1 MNIGVLGGTFDPV
14 HNGHLI
20 IAEVV
25 RKRLNLAEVIFVP
38 AGQPWLKADKPIT
51 PAKHRLQ
58 MLRLSLADKPYFK
71 ISTMEIERGGPSYTI
86 DTIIE
91 LRSKLNPGDELFF
104 ILGQDNL
111 AQLSQWREPSQ
122 LIQLCYLVAVPRPGS
137 PPPNLKT
144 LEASLPGILQRVML
158 MDEPQVDI
166 SASEIRERVARGLSI
181 RHLVPEPVNRY
192 IKENRLYVGV
202 PKEGKDD
209 RK

>member
-14 HNGHLI
+14 HNGHLVV
-20 IAEVV
+20 AEVA
-25 RKRLNLAEVIFVP
+25 RERLNLAEVIFVP

-51 PAKHRLQ
+51 PAKHRLE

-71 ISTMEIERGGPSYTI
+71 LSTMEIERAGPSYTI

-91 LRSKLNPGDELFF
+91 LRSKINAGDELFF

-111 AQLSQWREPSQ
+111 AQLPQWREPSR

-137 PPPNLKT
+137 PRPNLKT
-144 LEASLPGILQRVML
+144 LEASLPGILQRVVL

-166 SASEIRERVARGLSI
+166 SASEIRDWVGRGLSI

-192 IKENRLYVGV
+192 IKENRLYAGV
-202 PKEGKDD
+202 PEEGKDD